1 MRKQGHNRPEQPMR
15 NLRQAAKRQRLAL
28 PGVRFFT
35 DRRTENRRPIEWRPP
50 LQVPICGVSAL

>member
-1 MRKQGHNRPEQPMR
+1 MR